1 MSARPLEHLAFPA
14 GLHQTSRGFLTTTL
28 DRRVFGTAMQ
38 GASMSDFERARRHM
52 VDGQVRTAGV
62 TDFAVI
68 EAMLAV
74 PRELFV
80 AEANRAIAYLDLQL
94 NVTPQRRLMTPMTV
108 GRLLQAAGLG
118 AGRSVLVVGCAT
130 GYTAALAAHIGCDVV
145 ATEPD
150 SVLAAQA
157 RANLGHAGIS
167 SVTVIEAPPANG
179 YPSRAP
185 YDVILLD
192 GATEREPTALYEQ
205 LRVDGDLVGVFALAA
220 QPQARRVTKSAEGVG
235 YRPLFDAVAPVL
247 PGLERVP
254 SFQF

>member
-1 MSARPLEHLAFPA
+1 M
-14 GLHQTSRGFLTTTL
+14 T
-28 DRRVFGTAMQ
+28 
-38 GASMSDFERARRHM
+38 DFDRARRHM

-62 TDFAVI
+62 TDPAVI
-68 EAMLAV
+68 EAMLEL

-80 AEANRAIAYLDLQL
+80 TDANRAIAYLDLQL
-94 NVTPQRRLMTPMTV
+94 KVSPQRKLMTPMTV

-118 AGRSVLVVGCAT
+118 AGRAVLVVGCAT
-130 GYTAALAAHIGCDVV
+130 GYTAALAAHIGCNVV

-150 SVLAAQA
+150 PALAAQA
-157 RANLGHAGIS
+157 RANLGRAGITG
-167 SVTVIEAPPANG
+167 VTVVEAQPQAG
-179 YPSRAP
+179 DASRAP

-205 LRVDGDLVGVFALAA
+205 LRVDGDLVGVFALSG
-220 QPQARRVTKSAEGVG
+220 QPQARRVTKSAEGIG
-235 YRPLFDAVAPVL
+235 YRPLFDAAAPVL